1 MKNPMKYIF
10 SILLSAVLVS
20 LSAQNPQ
27 VLYYMNL
34 PQNHLLN
41 PAMRPTNSL
50 YIGLPGF
57 SGIGINASNN
67 FLNFSDL
74 FVKGQRDSIMSFL
87 HPDFD
92 KAAFMSKIRN
102 KNSIEPMIN
111 IPLFALGFTAG
122 QSYIFL
128 DINDRAEGNMVIPG
142 DILRLGLQGN
152 EQFVGSEIDLS
163 SLRGDLKYYREA
175 GIGFSRNFTNRLRLG
190 FKAKMLMGIGA
201 VSIRNN
207 SLGITVNDDF
217 SQTMNADFAMNFSGP
232 FRAYMDKKGNLDS
245 LVFDDSRFDGRNALD
260 FLLKPKNLG
269 LSLDLGAVY
278 DLDDKLSVS
287 AAITDIGYIN
297 WKNEPTNLKVNGTYH
312 FDGFDVSNVA
322 AGKLSFDSLAS
333 ATLDSLKDAFV
344 FDDSRDPFTTFQPF
358 GVTFAGR
365 YNLTRKFSVG
375 LLSYSR
381 FIGKQIREELTLSGN
396 LNLGNALCLSA
407 AYTAAN
413 HRFDNF
419 GAGLAFRLGF
429 FQFYA
434 VADRLP
440 LAWNRIKSE
449 DGGMFPVPVSWN
461 TVSARFGFNFVFG
474 NRIKK
479 KDDNP
484 MVLVE

>member
-1 MKNPMKYIF
+1 MKYIF
-10 SILLSAVLVS
+10 TLLLSAALYSAV
-20 LSAQNPQ
+20 AQNPQ

-34 PQNHLLN
+34 PQNHFLN
-41 PAMRPTNSL
+41 PAMRPSNSV

-57 SGIGINASNN
+57 SGAGINASNN
-67 FLNFSDL
+67 FLNYSDL
-74 FVKGQRDSIMSFL
+74 FARGQRDSIMSFL

-92 KAAFMSKIRN
+92 KAEFMSKIKN
-102 KNSIEPMIN
+102 KNSIEPMVN
-111 IPLFALGFTAG
+111 VPLFGLGFTAG
-122 QSYIFL
+122 ESYIFL
-128 DINDRAEGNMVIPG
+128 DINERVVGNMVIPG

-163 SLRGDLKYYREA
+163 SLRGDLKYYREL
-175 GIGFSRNFTNRLRLG
+175 GLGFSKNFTNRLRLG
-190 FKAKMLMGIGA
+190 FKAKMLFGITTL
-201 VSIRNN
+201 SIRNKALN
-207 SLGITVNDDF
+207 IAVNDDY
-217 SQTMNADFAMNFSGP
+217 SHTMNADVVMNFSGP
-232 FRAYMDKKGNLDS
+232 FRAYMDNGGNLDS
-245 LVFDDSRFDGRNALD
+245 LVFDDSRFEDGGAAD
-260 FLLKPKNLG
+260 FLLKPRNLG
-269 LSLDLGAVY
+269 MSLDLGATY
-278 DLDDKLSVS
+278 ELNDKISVS

-297 WKNEPTNLKVNGTYH
+297 WKNETTNLKVNGTYR
-312 FDGFDVSNVA
+312 FDGFDVSDVA
-322 AGKLSFDSLAS
+322 AGTISFDSLAS

-358 GVTFAGR
+358 GVTFGGR
-365 YNLTRKFSVG
+365 YNVTRKLSVG
-375 LLSYSR
+375 LLSSSR
-381 FIGKQIREELTLSGN
+381 IIGKQIKEELTLSAN

-413 HRFDNF
+413 HRYDNF

-449 DGGMFPVPVSWN
+449 DGEMFPVPSSWN
-461 TVSARFGFNFVFG
+461 TINAQFGFNFVFG